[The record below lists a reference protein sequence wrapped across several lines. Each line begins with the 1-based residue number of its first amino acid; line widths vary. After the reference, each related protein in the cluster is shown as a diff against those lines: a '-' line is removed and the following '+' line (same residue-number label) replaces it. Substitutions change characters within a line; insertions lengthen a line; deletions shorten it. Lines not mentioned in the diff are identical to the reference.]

1 MPDFIDNTVERE
13 QMILNSR
20 IRQTLQGNQ
29 MIRQPSLTHCVYCE
43 EPIPLARQQHIAG
56 CKTCIDCQSLIERG
70 FTL

>member
-56 CKTCIDCQSLIERG
+56 CKTCVECQSQIERG